1 MPFKKL
7 QQKNA
12 RGVVGSVPDVE
23 TKVQHG
29 SEEMT
34 PRHERMT
41 YLRRTRAIYDRQREQ
56 AHLLDR
62 TLGYSLADLRG
73 FLALRLLRGRC
84 TYCGERLDVQRI
96 EADYLIPIRR
106 GGRFSFSN
114 LDAMCS
120 DCFLLRAGLDAQE
133 FRQIWHVLHEW
144 ARPLRRHHH
153 VSGGALFRD

>member
-1 MPFKKL
+1 
-7 QQKNA
+7 
-12 RGVVGSVPDVE
+12 
-23 TKVQHG
+23 
-29 SEEMT
+29 MT
-34 PRHERMT
+34 PSYERLI

-56 AHLLDR
+56 ARLVDR

-84 TYCGERLDVQRI
+84 TYCGEGLNVQHI
-96 EADYLIPIRR
+96 EAGYLIPINR

-120 DCFLLRAGLDAQE
+120 DCFLLRGGLDAQE

-144 ARPLRRHHH
+144 ARPLRRHF
-153 VSGGALFRD
+153 VERLRAGTIMVPAAPSFGGEDPEESPDELHEDW